1 MKNKLTSI
9 LITKNE
15 EENIKRCLDSIKA
28 ISDEII
34 VVDSGSTDKT
44 LQIAKS
50 FGAKV
55 FDKEFEDF
63 SVQRNFALSK
73 AENDWILSLDADEE
87 ISSGLQ
93 GEILQAID
101 MQECDA
107 YLVPRKNVIFGK
119 EIKHTRWSPDEHIW
133 LFKKSKSKFVN
144 SIHEEVEVDGSVGEL
159 TNSKIHYS
167 HKNIFEFLEKTN
179 FYTGFEA
186 INLKNE
192 KIKFNFYKMLYAA
205 KKSFIGRFL
214 IKKGFLD
221 GWRGFVLSYLRAV
234 YKLILWVKVWEQ
246 EQK

>member
-93 GEILQAID
+93 GEILRR
-101 MQECDA
+101 M
-107 YLVPRKNVIFGK
+107 
-119 EIKHTRWSPDEHIW
+119 
-133 LFKKSKSKFVN
+133 SKLACRRPFC
-144 SIHEEVEVDGSVGEL
+144 
-159 TNSKIHYS
+159 
-167 HKNIFEFLEKTN
+167 
-179 FYTGFEA
+179 
-186 INLKNE
+186 
-192 KIKFNFYKMLYAA
+192 
-205 KKSFIGRFL
+205 
-214 IKKGFLD
+214 
-221 GWRGFVLSYLRAV
+221 
-234 YKLILWVKVWEQ
+234 
-246 EQK
+246 